1 MNLSADLLPLLAA
14 LLACGAAAGVLAG
27 LLGVGG
33 GIVIVPMLYHLFT
46 GFGIAPDTA
55 MPLSVGTSLSTIV
68 FTSWISA
75 RSHNRRGGV
84 DWSLVKRWVP
94 AVLIGVVVGT
104 ASAHFIS
111 GALLKVLFGGLLM
124 FVSVHMLVTARH
136 ALSVFEAL
144 PVRPAQAALGV
155 AVGGASS
162 MLGIGGGTLM
172 VPLLSLFSYPIH
184 RAVATSSVFGF
195 VISVPATLGY
205 VIGGWYA
212 VGLPLGSTG
221 YVNWLSFAALVP
233 ATMLCAPLGVKLAY
247 RLDVGQLKRIFAVF
261 LFLVGVKMA
270 LF

>member
-1 MNLSADLLPLLAA
+1 MDSGLVILIPL
-14 LLACGAAAGVLAG
+14 LLACGAVAGILAG

-46 GFGIAPDTA
+46 GFGITPDTA

-68 FTSWISA
+68 LTSWISA
-75 RSHNRRGGV
+75 RSHHRRGGV

-136 ALSVFEAL
+136 ALSVFGAL

-195 VISVPATLGY
+195 VISVPATFGY
-205 VIGGWYA
+205 VIGGWHTA
-212 VGLPLGSTG
+212 GLPLGSTG

-247 RLDVGQLKRIFAVF
+247 RLDVGQLKRVFAVF